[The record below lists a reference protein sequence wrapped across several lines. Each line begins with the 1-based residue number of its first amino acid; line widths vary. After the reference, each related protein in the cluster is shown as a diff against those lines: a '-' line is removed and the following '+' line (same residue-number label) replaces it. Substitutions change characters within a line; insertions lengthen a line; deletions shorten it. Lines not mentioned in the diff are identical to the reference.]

1 MVFHAGKYTIV
12 PRIPI
17 KYAFPCVSCH
27 EQTRHENIPTFPLP
41 QQGLLFESPNPSGFS
56 EVQIPMGSECC
67 DHTSARPGRS
77 VHRPAAKCR
86 LKNWVEQWDPAA
98 LKPLE
103 TNTPET
109 ETPLGGSQIFWSSS
123 RDRQRWLGFFLLAV
137 FFAGVF
143 FFCRFKRGFWFGSA
157 TKPGVSV
164 EKDTDSFYFCWL
176 KGGLQ

>member
-77 VHRPAAKCR
+77 VHRPAAKCP

-98 LKPLE
+98 LKSLE

-109 ETPLGGSQIFWSSS
+109 ETLMGGSHIFWSSS
-123 RDRQRWLGFFLLAV
+123 RRTEVAGIFFGQFFLRVAFF
-137 FFAGVF
+137 FFAG
-143 FFCRFKRGFWFGSA
+143 
-157 TKPGVSV
+157 
-164 EKDTDSFYFCWL
+164 
-176 KGGLQ
+176 